1 MGSGI
6 QTKNGK
12 AFEYACVVALYK
24 SLNSNQQVTIADSAQ
39 VETAKKL
46 YDSIS
51 EGMKQSLDA
60 AAYAAVRVIFQL
72 EPQLWN
78 ACGNDPL
85 YLSLQA
91 DAAGIKGDVR
101 DVLCIRKQNGWEI
114 GLSCKHNHH
123 AVKHSRLSDT
133 IDFGKEWLG
142 IPCSKGYFGK
152 VVPLFLE
159 LREMRDRSKEEGSPA
174 LWNDVEEKAERYYIP
189 VLQAFI
195 DELKRMDKENPRQ
208 VPELL
213 IHYLLGKND
222 FYKVITN
229 DKNRTTRVEAVNIMG
244 TLNRVAGEAKSI
256 AKIPVLKMPSQF
268 YHIDFKES
276 SNNTIEVVCDEGW
289 QISMRLHNASSKVE
303 PSLKFDVNL
312 VSLPSSVYTQVEPWD
327 NKMEEMRTKRLA
339 RYAKGILSL

>member
-24 SLNSNQQVTIADSAQ
+24 SLNSDQQVTIADSAQ

-114 GLSCKHNHH
+114 G
-123 AVKHSRLSDT
+123 
-133 IDFGKEWLG
+133 
-142 IPCSKGYFGK
+142 
-152 VVPLFLE
+152 
-159 LREMRDRSKEEGSPA
+159 
-174 LWNDVEEKAERYYIP
+174 
-189 VLQAFI
+189 
-195 DELKRMDKENPRQ
+195 
-208 VPELL
+208 
-213 IHYLLGKND
+213 
-222 FYKVITN
+222 FY
-229 DKNRTTRVEAVNIMG
+229 
-244 TLNRVAGEAKSI
+244 
-256 AKIPVLKMPSQF
+256 
-268 YHIDFKES
+268 
-276 SNNTIEVVCDEGW
+276 
-289 QISMRLHNASSKVE
+289 
-303 PSLKFDVNL
+303 
-312 VSLPSSVYTQVEPWD
+312 
-327 NKMEEMRTKRLA
+327 
-339 RYAKGILSL
+339 